1 MAVLKKGASLPATSH
16 PMDIPEWE
24 GAVLIRAMSVA
35 DLREFQKQSKD
46 DELAAASFAILKS
59 VYDADGQ
66 PFFDDIAA
74 VEQLEMG
81 IFRRLSEAVG
91 KLINPDPKA
100 IAKNSEA
107 SLN

>member
-1 MAVLKKGASLPATSH
+1 M
-16 PMDIPEWE
+16 
-24 GAVLIRAMSVA
+24 LIRAMSVA

-46 DELAAASFAILKS
+46 DELTAASFAILKS
-59 VYDADGQ
+59 VYDDEGNA
-66 PFFDDIAA
+66 FFDNIAA

-91 KLINPDPKA
+91 KTINPDYKE